1 MTSLRRQA
9 ARGVLWTGT
18 GSAVTTT
25 LQFIQWAVLARLLA
39 PEDFGLMSMAMI
51 VIGMADAFTDMG
63 VSSAIIHRR
72 DATRRQL
79 SSLYWLNIV
88 LGVVVFLLVA
98 GLSPMIAKFFNEPEV
113 ARLLML
119 AAFVFLIAPLGQ
131 QFRVLLE
138 KELQFNRL
146 ARIDMIGAAGGAGT
160 AITTAL
166 LGYGVY
172 SLIWGALA
180 GHVIRAGWY
189 VAIGWRT
196 WRPQLRFRVGD
207 LDGYLSFGLFQ
218 TGERIVNSFA
228 AYVDYLIIGRFLVAE
243 ALGFYTLAYQLVV
256 VPLTKLNPVLTR
268 VAFPLFSIR
277 QDDDAALRRGYME
290 MTRLLAFILCPA
302 IIGLAITAPLLIP
315 VLVGE
320 AWTPSIVLLQIL
332 SMLGLIKALG
342 NPSGSILLAKGRP
355 DIGFIWNFII
365 AIINTVVFLAVV
377 DFGLQAVAWAYMIL
391 SLIYFV
397 IFHRFVLKAVIG
409 LRLGAYLAS
418 ISRPALLSVIM
429 GLIVGTGYVV
439 IMPLAFQNVT
449 KLVCLV
455 ATGILTYA
463 TLALVMEST
472 YLSELKNLLI
482 RRQVGRQS
490 EI

>member
-18 GSAVTTT
+18 GSVVTTT
-25 LQFIQWAVLARLLA
+25 LQLVQWAILARLLA
-39 PEDFGLMSMAMI
+39 PADFGLMSMAMI
-51 VIGMADAFTDMG
+51 VIGVADAFTDLG
-63 VSSAIIHRR
+63 ISSAIIHRR

-79 SSLYWLNIV
+79 SSLYWLNII
-88 LGVVVFLLVA
+88 LGVAVFLLVA
-98 GLSPMIAKFFNEPEV
+98 GLSPLIAMFFNEPEV
-113 ARLLML
+113 ARLLTL

-138 KELQFNRL
+138 KELQFKRL
-146 ARIDMIGAAGGAGT
+146 ARIDMIGAAGGAGI
-160 AITTAL
+160 AITSAL

-189 VAIGWRT
+189 GAIGLRT

-228 AYVDYLIIGRFLVAE
+228 AYVDYLIIGRFLGAE

-256 VPLTKLNPVLTR
+256 VPLSKLNPVLTR
-268 VAFPLFSIR
+268 VAFPLFSLR
-277 QDDDAALRRGYME
+277 QDDDAALRRGYTE
-290 MTRLLAFILCPA
+290 MTRLLAFVLCPA

-355 DIGFIWNFII
+355 DIGFIWNVII
-365 AIINTVVFLAVV
+365 AVVNTAVFLVAV
-377 DFGLQAVAWAYMIL
+377 DLGLQAVAWAYMIL
-391 SLIYFV
+391 TLIYFV
-397 IFHRFVLKAVIG
+397 IFHSFVLNAVIG
-409 LRLGAYLAS
+409 LRLGEYLAS
-418 ISRPALLSVIM
+418 ISRPALMSVVM
-429 GLIVGTGYVV
+429 GLVVGAGYLA
-439 IMPLAFQNVT
+439 ITPLAFNNVA

-455 ATGILTYA
+455 VTGVLTYA
-463 TLALVMEST
+463 VLALVMESS
-472 YLSELKNLLI
+472 YLGDLWNLLN
-482 RRQVGRQS
+482 RRQVGGQS
-490 EI
+490 GV